1 MKADISIG
9 EALDKL
15 SILSIKKDKIKE
27 EKKLINIHK
36 EFDQLTAITDSLMKN
51 QEVKILYHK
60 LLDINKKIWDTEDK
74 IREKEQNK
82 QFDQRFID
90 LARSVYINNDIRAD
104 IKKQINISMNSDL
117 IEEKSYSNIL

>member
-36 EFDQLTAITDSLMKN
+36 EFNQLTAITDSLMKK

-60 LLDINKKIWDTEDK
+60 LLNINKKIWDIEDE

-90 LARSVYINNDIRAD
+90 LARSVYTNNDIRAD

-117 IEEKSYSNIL
+117 IEEKSYRNML

>member
-60 LLDINKKIWDTEDK
+60 LLDINKKIWDTEDE